1 MEEAVLTAYTE
12 YTYAQFRDFV
22 VFSMFKG
29 KNSRSRRR
37 EMLVLFP
44 LLVVMLL
51 AFDFPIETTLLGIIV
66 AVVFTVFVLVMFLGP
81 RFGYKYSQL
90 VLRGGADYT
99 FRAGDFTVE
108 NKCNPVFSGRTDMH
122 YAALHSVYET
132 KDMFYLFITAGQA
145 YLVDKGGLRGGAP
158 EELRERIRGCMP
170 NPKKYVICV

>member
-1 MEEAVLTAYTE
+1 MRRLMLIVFPVLICWLLLLQTSQTDIVLCVILAALYIL
-12 YTYAQFRDFV
+12 FLLILFV
-22 VFSMFKG
+22 
-29 KNSRSRRR
+29 
-37 EMLVLFP
+37 
-44 LLVVMLL
+44 
-51 AFDFPIETTLLGIIV
+51 
-66 AVVFTVFVLVMFLGP
+66 GP
-81 RFGYKYSQL
+81 RMGYKQAKKL
-90 VLRGGADYT
+90 FEGGADYT

-108 NKCNPVFSGRTDMH
+108 NKRNPVFFGRTDMH

>member
-1 MEEAVLTAYTE
+1 MEVPVLTAYTE

-51 AFDFPIETTLLGIIV
+51 AFDFPIETTMLGIIV
-66 AVVFTVFVLVMFLGP
+66 AAVFIVFLLIMFLGP
-81 RFGYKYSQL
+81 RFGYKHSQL
-90 VLRGGADYT
+90 VLRGGADFA

-108 NKCNPVFSGRTDMH
+108 YKRNPVFSGKTDMH

-132 KDMFYLFITAGQA
+132 TDMFYLFITPGQA
-145 YLVDKGGLRGGAP
+145 YLVDKGYLKGGAP
-158 EELRERIRGCMP
+158 EELRERIRGCMS
-170 NPKKYVICV
+170 NPKKYTICF